1 MLKDLVVNRKVR
13 PVIHPSWRQHSGIN
27 ALCNTIEEC
36 WDQDAEARV
45 SASCVMERIK
55 TFQYLDDQHRQ
66 VNEDRTMPN
75 STSENLVFAQVLSN
89 NRNDTRISPTDQR
102 MNALNN
108 QETAENAA
116 LILNP
121 SSSPIRST
129 SRNCNKVNSSTDPVR
144 SVFPSSC
151 DNPATDSEATPL
163 LYMGESTTNT
173 SNNNNLSGSNHRFH
187 PTSQIE
193 EASNVQED
201 TEDISNRTN
210 NVEG

>member
-1 MLKDLVVNRKVR
+1 MR

-75 STSENLVFAQVLSN
+75 STSENRVFAQVLSN
-89 NRNDTRISPTDQR
+89 NQNDTRISPTDQR

-121 SSSPIRST
+121 SSSPITST
-129 SRNCNKVNSSTDPVR
+129 SRNCNIFNLSTNPVR
-144 SVFPSSC
+144 SVVPSSC
-151 DNPATDSEATPL
+151 DNPATNSEDTPL
-163 LYMGESTTNT
+163 LYMGESNTNT
-173 SNNNNLSGSNHRFH
+173 SNNNHLSGSNHGLLS
-187 PTSQIE
+187 TSQIE

-201 TEDISNRTN
+201 TDDIPNRTN
-210 NVEG
+210 SVEG

>member
-1 MLKDLVVNRKVR
+1 MEYKLPFETDELKNPTLEDMQDLVVNRKVR

-66 VNEDRTMPN
+66 VNENRTNAN
-75 STSENLVFAQVLSN
+75 STSENIVSAQVLSN
-89 NRNDTRISPTDQR
+89 NRNDTRISPTDLR

-121 SSSPIRST
+121 SSSPITST
-129 SRNCNKVNSSTDPVR
+129 SRNCNIFNLSTNPVR
-144 SVFPSSC
+144 SVVPSSC
-151 DNPATDSEATPL
+151 DN
-163 LYMGESTTNT
+163 
-173 SNNNNLSGSNHRFH
+173 
-187 PTSQIE
+187 
-193 EASNVQED
+193 
-201 TEDISNRTN
+201 
-210 NVEG
+210 